1 MSFKEFHRNHLFY
14 MFSPTPRSTGT
25 HTGENGCTVAQTRLQ
40 AEMGKLLAVV
50 ITVSTTGRCSGILCV
65 SGQTERLYSP
75 RAHLLVLLF
84 IACVQVCEGRAT
96 SRGEMTLLVSPPR
109 TWHLRQEFPAGNR
122 FHVIRRLWQDHS
134 GS

>member
-50 ITVSTTGRCSGILCV
+50 ITVSTTGRCLAFCV
-65 SGQTERLYSP
+65 LADRRRGCIP
-75 RAHLLVLLF
+75 REHTCLF
-84 IACVQVCEGRAT
+84 YCSLRVCR
-96 SRGEMTLLVSPPR
+96 RVRDVPLPGEK
-109 TWHLRQEFPAGNR
+109 
-122 FHVIRRLWQDHS
+122 
-134 GS
+134 